1 MKYCFDIDGTICSM
15 EVDHDYRNASPFMD
29 VIDEIN
35 RLYDM
40 GNEIILS
47 TARGNS
53 SGIDW
58 ESFTTKQ
65 MQEWG
70 VRYHKLFVGEKPGAD
85 IYVDDKAININDW
98 RGSIPLKRGII
109 AGAFDVIHAG
119 YIYMFKDAKTVCNH
133 LTIALQEDPSIERP
147 HKIKPSQS
155 LEDRECIL
163 SSIKY
168 IDKIVT
174 YKTESDLEKLLVSLR
189 PDVRITGSDYQ
200 GKSFTGSNL
209 NIFTYFHQRR
219 HDKSS
224 TKLKE
229 RISKNLL

>member
-40 GNEIILS
+40 GDEIILS

-58 ESFTTKQ
+58 KSFTTKQ

-133 LTIALQEDPSIERP
+133 LIIALHKDPSLERP
-147 HKIKPSQS
+147 EKIKPSQS
-155 LEDRECIL
+155 LKDRQQIL
-163 SSIKY
+163 QSIKY
-168 IDKIVT
+168 VDEVIT
-174 YKTESDLEKLLVSLR
+174 YETEKDFEQLLKSLA
-189 PDVRITGSDYQ
+189 PDIRITGSDYY
-200 GKSFTGSNL
+200 GKSFTGSGL
-209 NIFTYFHQRR
+209 NIPIHY
-219 HDKSS
+219 HDRSHNKSS
-224 TKLKE
+224 TNLKKK
-229 RISKNLL
+229 ISQSL